1 MGFIVYRVSLTYICK
16 MAKKLNILNRL
27 NKIVKMK
34 NEEVNEEELKDLNTE
49 ENTESTETVAEEI
62 IEKTEAELL
71 QEEKAALND
80 KFLRLYSEFDNFRKR
95 TAKEKIDL
103 IKSAGE
109 GVIKDMLP
117 IVDDFKRAIVHNAE
131 VTDEVALKE
140 GFQLIFNKFYKT
152 LETKGLKS
160 VDSKGELFNADIH
173 EALTKIPAPEE
184 SLKGKVVDV
193 IEEGYYLGDKI
204 IRFPKVV
211 VGE

>member
-1 MGFIVYRVSLTYICK
+1 
-16 MAKKLNILNRL
+16 
-27 NKIVKMK
+27 MK